1 MISQMESHMSKSH
14 QDFHPFHIGDEQL
27 RLLERLSNA
36 CAVSGDE
43 GEVRKI
49 VLEEIRPF
57 ADEVKVD
64 PLGNVLVTRHSKN
77 EKALRVMLA
86 AHMDEVGLMITNDE
100 GDGLFRFE
108 VVGGLDAWK
117 LAGKA
122 VWVGKEHLPGV
133 IGLKPIHLAEREELQ
148 RPVTLDGLRIDL
160 GPGAKAKVG
169 DRAVFS
175 TSFTHLGPSLR
186 GKALDDRVGVATL
199 IELVKQ
205 APADITLQAAFT
217 VQEENGL
224 RGAKVAAYAFD
235 PHLAIA
241 LDCTPAYDLPVW
253 DGSENTRY
261 NTRLGD
267 GPVIYVADAATLS
280 HPGLVSH
287 FLETAEKFSIPCQ
300 VRQPGGG
307 GTDAGAIHKQR
318 AGIPTVSISVP
329 GRYLHS
335 TASLVRVSDWE
346 NSLSLIYAAL
356 THLSLDILQFK
367 ELL

>member
-1 MISQMESHMSKSH
+1 MTKNKKE
-14 QDFHPFHIGDEQL
+14 FHPFHVEDEQI

-49 VLEEIRPF
+49 VLEEVSPH
-57 ADEVKVD
+57 ADEVKGD
-64 PLGNVLVTRHSKN
+64 ALGNVLVTRRSRK

-100 GDGLFRFE
+100 GDGLYRFE
-108 VVGGLDAWK
+108 VVGGLDVWK

-122 VWVGKEHLPGV
+122 VWVGKEHVPGV
-133 IGLKPIHLAEREELQ
+133 IGLKPIHLTEGDELQ
-148 RPVTLDGLRIDL
+148 RPITLEGLRIDL
-160 GPGAKAKVG
+160 GPGGKAKVG
-169 DRAVFS
+169 ERAVFS
-175 TSFTHLGPSLR
+175 TSFAQLGPSLR
-186 GKALDDRVGVATL
+186 GKALDDRIGVATL

-205 APADITLQAAFT
+205 APADVNLLAAFT

-235 PHLAIA
+235 PDLAIV

-261 NTRLGD
+261 NARLGD
-267 GPVIYVADAATLS
+267 GPAIYVADASTLS
-280 HPGLVSH
+280 HPRLVRH
-287 FLETAEKFSIPCQ
+287 LVETAEKYNIPHQ
-300 VRQPGGG
+300 IRQPGSG
-307 GTDAGAIHKQR
+307 GTDAGAIHNQR
-318 AGIPTVSISVP
+318 AGIPSVSVSVP

-335 TASLVRVSDWE
+335 PASLVRISDWE
-346 NSLSLIYAAL
+346 NTLTLIHTALARLSP
-356 THLSLDILQFK
+356 DILQI
-367 ELL
+367 EEVL